1 LIAGEEK
8 EGVGWI
14 IRMVVVCYDR
24 GTGTIDIR
32 GTEAQDENE
41 ESEGKQG

>member
-1 LIAGEEK
+1 MIAGEEK

-24 GTGTIDIR
+24 GTIDIR
-32 GTEAQDENE
+32 GTETQDENE